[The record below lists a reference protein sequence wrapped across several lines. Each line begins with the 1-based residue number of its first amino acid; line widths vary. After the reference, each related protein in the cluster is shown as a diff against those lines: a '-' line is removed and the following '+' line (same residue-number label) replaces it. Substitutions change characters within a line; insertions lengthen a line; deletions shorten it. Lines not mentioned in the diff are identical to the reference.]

1 MHKLVTTVLVF
12 LLLFLVSVLSCSKN
26 QFKKSRSLDIQ
37 ENTTRFIEAGWND
50 KDVSAVDSFMAEP
63 FIRRV
68 NNVTTASN
76 RKELAANMQVYI
88 TAFPDLHLTIDD
100 VVATEDHVILNWTIT
115 GTNTGIFGEIQAT
128 GKKVKVTG
136 ITRMD
141 FNESGKIVYEDVFFN
156 ELSLLQQLGHR
167 LIPPEVE

>member
-1 MHKLVTTVLVF
+1 MYNLLARILV
-12 LLLFLVSVLSCSKN
+12 LLFVVSVCSCSKN
-26 QFKKSRSLDIQ
+26 PLRTSRSLEIQ
-37 ENTTRFIEAGWND
+37 ENTSQFIEAGWNG
-50 KDVSAVDSFMAEP
+50 KNLTVVDSFMAEP
-63 FIRRV
+63 FTRRV

-128 GKKVKVTG
+128 GKKVKVSG

-141 FNESGKIVYEDVFFN
+141 FNELGKIVYEDVFFN

>member
-1 MHKLVTTVLVF
+1 MYNSLAR
-12 LLLFLVSVLSCSKN
+12 FLVLLQVLCACSCSDKQLN
-26 QFKKSRSLDIQ
+26 KSRSLDIQ
-37 ENTTRFIEAGWND
+37 ESTRHFIETGWNG
-50 KDVSAVDSFMAEP
+50 KNVSAVDSFMAEP
-63 FIRRV
+63 FTRRV

-88 TAFPDLHLTIDD
+88 NAFPDLHLTVDD

-128 GKKVKVTG
+128 GKKVKVSG

>member
-1 MHKLVTTVLVF
+1 MYNLLARILVLLYVVTVC
-12 LLLFLVSVLSCSKN
+12 SCTEG
-26 QFKKSRSLDIQ
+26 QLKKSRSLEIQ
-37 ENTTRFIEAGWND
+37 ENTTQFIEAGWNG
-50 KDVSAVDSFMAEP
+50 KDISVVDSFMAEP
-63 FIRRV
+63 FTRRV
-68 NNVTTASN
+68 NNVPTASN

-100 VVATEDHVILNWTIT
+100 VVATDDHVILNWTIR

-128 GKKVKVTG
+128 GKKVTVSG

-141 FNESGKIVYEDVFFN
+141 FNEAGKIVYEDVFFN